1 MEEEILAAIDK
12 KLDAV
17 VRLLA
22 SRSIE
27 DTKNKTEAIT
37 RLGALGL
44 DPKLISE
51 IVDTTPATV
60 FARLSEA
67 KRKSKG
73 VTKKEG
79 KSKKKVET
87 NE

>member
-22 SRSIE
+22 SRFIE
-27 DTKNKTEAIT
+27 AARNKTEAIT
-37 RLGALGL
+37 TLGALGL
-44 DPKLISE
+44 DASLISE
-51 IVDTTPATV
+51 IVDTTLGTV
-60 FARLSEA
+60 YARLAEA
-67 KRKSKG
+67 KRKSKA
-73 VTKKEG
+73 VTRRGKKAE
-79 KSKKKVET
+79 S

>member
-1 MEEEILAAIDK
+1 MEEEILAKIDR

-22 SRSIE
+22 SKSIE
-27 DTKNKTEAIT
+27 GKSSKTEAIIA
-37 RLGALGL
+37 LGALGL
-44 DPKLISE
+44 DPKLIAE
-51 IVDTTPATV
+51 IVDTTLPTV
-60 FARLSEA
+60 SARLSEA

-79 KSKKKVET
+79 KDKKKVET

>member
-1 MEEEILAAIDK
+1 MEEEILTSINK
-12 KLDAV
+12 KLDAI

-22 SRSIE
+22 KRAIE
-27 DTKNKTEAIT
+27 DKPNKTEAIKA
-37 RLGALGL
+37 LGALGL
-44 DPKLISE
+44 DSSLISE

-60 FARLSEA
+60 SARLSEV

-73 VTKKEG
+73 VTKKEE
-79 KSKKKVET
+79 KSKKGET

>member
-1 MEEEILAAIDK
+1 MEEKILASIDK

-17 VRLLA
+17 LRLLA

-27 DTKNKTEAIT
+27 DTKNKTEAIM

-44 DPKLISE
+44 DANLISE
-51 IVDTTPATV
+51 IINTTPGTV
-60 FARLSEA
+60 YARLAEA
-67 KRKSKG
+67 KRKSK
-73 VTKKEG
+73 
-79 KSKKKVET
+79 KKVES

>member
-1 MEEEILAAIDK
+1 MEEQTLASIDK

-22 SRSIE
+22 SKSIE
-27 DTKNKTEAIT
+27 GKNKTEAIT
-37 RLGALGL
+37 TLGALGL
-44 DPKLISE
+44 DANLISK

-60 FARLSEA
+60 SARLSEA

>member
-1 MEEEILAAIDK
+1 MEEEILAGIDR

-22 SRSIE
+22 SKSIE
-27 DTKNKTEAIT
+27 GKNKTEAIT
-37 RLGALGL
+37 TLGALGL
-44 DPKLISE
+44 DVNIISE

-60 FARLSEA
+60 SARLSEFR
-67 KRKSKG
+67 RKGKTQ
-73 VTKKEG
+73 TKQV
-79 KSKKKVET
+79 KKKVES

>member
-1 MEEEILAAIDK
+1 MEEETLARIDR

-22 SRSIE
+22 SRTIE

-37 RLGALGL
+37 KLGALGL
-44 DPKLISE
+44 DPNLIAE
-51 IVDTTPATV
+51 IVDTTLATV
-60 FARLSEA
+60 SARLSEVR
-67 KRKSKG
+67 RKGKAQ
-73 VTKKEG
+73 TKKV
-79 KSKKKVET
+79 KKKVES